1 LQTLEYEASAKI
13 VAARPKP
20 FPAFRPGDVLNL
32 KLVRSSL
39 RASAALAFNA

>member
-1 LQTLEYEASAKI
+1 MQTLEYEASAKI

-39 RASAALAFNA
+39 LSLLLW